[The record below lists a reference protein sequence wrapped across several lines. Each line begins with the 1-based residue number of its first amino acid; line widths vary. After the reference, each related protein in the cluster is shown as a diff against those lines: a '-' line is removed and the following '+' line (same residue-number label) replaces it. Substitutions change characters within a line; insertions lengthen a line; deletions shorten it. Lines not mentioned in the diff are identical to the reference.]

1 VRVLFVASEVAPY
14 AKTGGLGDVAGVLP
28 AQLESIGHEVMV
40 VTPLHRQTVDA
51 GHDPR
56 PVWEDLQLEIGR
68 RSIRYGARLSEDGR
82 TWFID
87 CPELYF
93 RGSIYTNDADEH
105 LRFIVMSR
113 AAIELAQKRQW
124 APDIVH
130 ANDWQAAFLPL
141 LMRSSYAWDE
151 LLTSARSVLTI
162 HNLGYQGVFDSDIAP
177 DLGLGD
183 SLYLL
188 HQEQLRAG
196 RINFLLHGIMYA
208 DAITTVSPTYAREI
222 QTPEMG
228 VGLDAFLRRR
238 ASDLVGILNGVD
250 TTVWNPRTD
259 QHLPWRY
266 SEKSLWRKE
275 KNKEELLGRLGLT
288 YEKGCA
294 VVGIVSRLA
303 GQKGIELIPG
313 PLARVL
319 AAGRARFVALGSGER
334 RLENGLARLA
344 GAFPET
350 ASFRSGY
357 DERLAHLIEGGSD
370 IFVMPSL
377 YEPSGLNQMY
387 SLAYGTVPVV
397 RKTGGLADTVRH
409 YSPET
414 GEGTGFLFEHYTEQ
428 GLSWALNEAL
438 HTHSQPKSFARLQ
451 QNGMAED
458 NSWERRILEYSSLYE
473 RLASEERE

>member
-1 VRVLFVASEVAPY
+1 VRVLFVASEVAPF
-14 AKTGGLGDVAGVLP
+14 AKTGGLADVAGVLP
-28 AQLESIGHEVMV
+28 VQLESIGHEVMV
-40 VTPLHRQTVDA
+40 VTPLY
-51 GHDPR
+51 GHTIDDGHEPAL
-56 PVWEDLQLEIGR
+56 VWDDLQIDVGR
-68 RSIRYGARLSEDGR
+68 HSIRYGVRLAEDGR

-87 CPELYF
+87 CPQLYF
-93 RGSIYTNDADEH
+93 RQSIYTNDPDEH
-105 LRFIVMSR
+105 IRFILLSR
-113 AAIELAQKRQW
+113 AAIELAQRRQW

-130 ANDWQAAFLPL
+130 ANDWQSAFLPL
-141 LMRSSYAWDE
+141 LIRSSYARDQ
-151 LLTSARSVLTI
+151 LFASTRTVLTI
-162 HNLGYQGVFDSDIAP
+162 HNLGYQGVFGAEIAA
-177 DLGLGD
+177 DLGLGEH
-183 SLYLL
+183 LYLL
-188 HQEQLRAG
+188 HQEQLHAG

-228 VGLDAFLRRR
+228 VGLDAYLRRR
-238 ASDLVGILNGVD
+238 SDDLFGILNGID

-259 QHLPWRY
+259 RHLPWHY

-275 KNKEELLGRLGLT
+275 KNKEAMLGRLGIT

-294 VVGIVSRLA
+294 VAGIVSRLA

-313 PLARVL
+313 PLARLL
-319 AAGRARFVALGSGER
+319 AAERVRFVALGSGER
-334 RLENGLARLA
+334 RLEEGLGRLA
-344 GAFPET
+344 AAFPEM
-350 ASFRSGY
+350 AAFRSGY
-357 DERLAHLIEGGSD
+357 DEPLAHLIEGGTD
-370 IFVMPSL
+370 FFLMPSR

-397 RKTGGLADTVRH
+397 RQTGGLADTVRH

-438 HTHSQPKSFARLQ
+438 HTHSQPKAFSRLQ

-458 NSWERRILEYSSLYE
+458 NTWERRILEYASLYE
-473 RLASEERE
+473 RLVPEQQA

>member
-28 AQLESIGHEVMV
+28 AQLEAIGHEVMV
-40 VTPLHRQTVDA
+40 VTPLHRRTLES
-51 GHDPR
+51 GHDPQ
-56 PVWEDLQLEIGR
+56 PVWDDLQIDIGR
-68 RSIRYGARLSEDGR
+68 HSIRYGARLAEDGR
-82 TWFID
+82 TWFVD
-87 CPELYF
+87 CPELYH
-93 RGSIYTNDADEH
+93 RDSVYTNDQDEH
-105 LRFIVMSR
+105 LRFILLTR
-113 AAIELAQKRQW
+113 AALELAQHRQW

-130 ANDWQAAFLPL
+130 ANDWQTALLPL
-141 LMRSSYAWDE
+141 LLRSAYAWDR
-151 LLTSARSVLTI
+151 LFASTRSVLTI
-162 HNLGYQGVFDSDIAP
+162 HNLGYQGVFGAEIVP
-177 DLGLGD
+177 DLGLGEH
-183 SLYLL
+183 LYLL

-196 RINFLLHGIMYA
+196 RVNFLLHGIMYA
-208 DAITTVSPTYAREI
+208 DTITTVSPTYAREI
-222 QTPEMG
+222 QTPELGM
-228 VGLDAFLRRR
+228 GLDAFLRRR
-238 ASDLVGILNGVD
+238 SADLVGILNGID

-259 QHLPWRY
+259 PHLPWRY

-288 YEKGCA
+288 YEKGGA

-313 PLARVL
+313 PLARLL
-319 AAGRARFVALGSGER
+319 AAGRVRFVALGSGER
-334 RLENGLARLA
+334 RLEEGLGRLA
-344 GAFPET
+344 AAFPDT
-350 ASFRSGY
+350 AALRNGY
-357 DERLAHLIEGGSD
+357 DEPLAHLIEGGCD
-370 IFVMPSL
+370 FFLMPSR

-397 RKTGGLADTVRH
+397 RQTGGLADTVRH

-438 HTHSQPKSFARLQ
+438 HTHSQPKAFSRLQ

-458 NSWERRILEYSSLYE
+458 NSWERRILEYADLYE
-473 RLASEERE
+473 GLGAGEAT